1 MKKHCLVLPI
11 HLSILLLFS
20 AMPVLAELP
29 PETRWADPSSVRLDV
44 EFPGNGYHATW
55 DLHRC
60 DCGDLLVWSELS
72 VPGETETGETLL
84 VAGRAILSRGFGQHQ
99 EELGASLDAPALMMQ
114 LTLRLLERAS
124 PAGPSAIGEA
134 TDVAVDDEISPI
146 HLDSGGAAGSFIAP
160 WSVRGNIQPVGDS
173 QRRFDL
179 QFRFSTGNPGEELAG
194 SMRLSGL
201 AEYADSEFPLAP
213 SSSLEGWQLNW
224 RDEADPAAGVAD
236 KANTLEELRSGIR
249 ARQAVP
255 AE

>member
-60 DCGDLLVWSELS
+60 DCGDLLVRSELS

-134 TDVAVDDEISPI
+134 TDWVEIYNGSTSTWTAEAQPAVLSPRGRCAGTFSRWVTASAVSICSSGSAPEIPVKSLRVPCDCPAWRNMPTRNF
-146 HLDSGGAAGSFIAP
+146 HWRLQARSRAGSSIG
-160 WSVRGNIQPVGDS
+160 VMRQI
-173 QRRFDL
+173 L
-179 QFRFSTGNPGEELAG
+179 QQVWLIKP
-194 SMRLSGL
+194 
-201 AEYADSEFPLAP
+201 
-213 SSSLEGWQLNW
+213 
-224 RDEADPAAGVAD
+224 
-236 KANTLEELRSGIR
+236 TLLKS
-249 ARQAVP
+249 
-255 AE
+255 